1 MLVLRYVDMLNGE
14 GALAVTQTSMQFRS
28 MIQAGGIN
36 WDVVSTLE
44 LAFIYMIV
52 DEIIKVVSIL
62 IEEILQH
69 SEVII
74 EDKESPKEIEKKS
87 TQ

>member
-1 MLVLRYVDMLNGE
+1 MLNGE